1 MRTSLRKLGAHV
13 FLLLLTLCVGG
24 WLSTV
29 SADPAT
35 FSADLTVN
43 LTFPAPIPGVLAVA
57 VGAGPVLPPCV
68 VVAAGQ
74 AAGVCANPTS
84 TFVPAVNTLTFTAG
98 PIAGNAGPGAGF
110 VFASSSGVSHT
121 ITLTNL
127 GAAPLTVGLGGNYNF
142 NLQTTA
148 LPGEFAS
155 ASVFFQII
163 NAGTGAV
170 LFGPIA
176 SNITSPPNAQDADAV
191 IFGFNLI
198 LPPGATDIT
207 IDPFV
212 EGQAVVVPEPTTLIL
227 LGTGLAGVAFKTRKR
242 FGRKSGK

>member
-13 FLLLLTLCVGG
+13 FLLLLTLCAGG
-24 WLSTV
+24 WFSTV

-35 FSADLTVN
+35 FSANLTVN
-43 LTFPAPIPGVLAVA
+43 LTFPAPIPGVLAVGI
-57 VGAGPVLPPCV
+57 GAGPVLPLCAV
-68 VVAAGQ
+68 IAVGQ

-84 TFVPAVNTLTFTAG
+84 NFAANTLTFTAG
-98 PIAGNAGPGAGF
+98 PINGNAGPGAGF

-127 GAAPLTVGLGGNYNF
+127 GAAPLNVALGGNYNF
-142 NLQTTA
+142 NLRTTA
-148 LPGEFAS
+148 LAGEFAR

-163 NAGTGAV
+163 NESTGAV

-176 SNITSPPNAQDADAV
+176 STITSPPNAQNAAAV
-191 IFGFNLI
+191 IFGFSMI
-198 LPPGATDIT
+198 LPPGATDVT

-212 EGQAVVVPEPTTLIL
+212 QGQAATIPEPTTLIL

-242 FGRKSGK
+242 LGRKSGK